1 VFRLANRICRRFFCV
16 CAARLIRPAA
26 SSRQFRRRDKSRN
39 NTYIHPFSTRF
50 PATGQSQK
58 FPRAR
63 ATKKNKKNFLLQ
75 PLYHGWAAGRTG
87 ALAPSHCYTGH
98 AHQLP
103 RKNRRC
109 PSSPARGSGQKSKVA
124 ASAPPPQKAGITSEN
139 ALTHHAEGCPG
150 A

>member
-1 VFRLANRICRRFFCV
+1 MFRLANRICRRFFCV
-16 CAARLIRPAA
+16 CAARL
-26 SSRQFRRRDKSRN
+26 SSRQFRRRDKRAA
-39 NTYIHPFSTRF
+39 TTHTFIH
-50 PATGQSQK
+50 
-58 FPRAR
+58 FPRDFQQRDNRKNSHAR
-63 ATKKNKKNFLLQ
+63 TTKKNKKNFLLQ

-87 ALAPSHCYTGH
+87 VLAPSHCYTGH

-124 ASAPPPQKAGITSEN
+124 ASAPPPQKAGITSEK
-139 ALTHHAEGCPG
+139 ALTHHTEGCPG